1 MASVTLVLLIP
12 VLVYTPP
19 PCAGAQTAEGG
30 RVLSDVLEGVGSH
43 LEASIPAI
51 RTQGMR
57 VAEAFAKVRRQHRFW
72 SMSLVRW
79 CGPCEVALWMGAV
92 NCDCEGS

>member
-1 MASVTLVLLIP
+1 MHKAAGRFGNLALLLFIP
-12 VLVYTPP
+12 VLVHTP

-51 RTQGMR
+51 RVQGMR
-57 VAEAFAKVRRQHRFW
+57 VAEAFAKVRHFRFG
-72 SMSLVRW
+72 SL
-79 CGPCEVALWMGAV
+79 
-92 NCDCEGS
+92 